1 MNYLPMEV
9 SLSRGATHKFAMIKQ
24 RTGITPNLMGRVALM
39 KSLESGIKVADLKPI
54 ESVGQKIPKDIFF
67 GEDSDIYE
75 LAIELYV
82 KENQYSGDVKE
93 LVNQL
98 VDNGAHN
105 ISSIKNI
112 SDLESLI
119 LGS

>member
-1 MNYLPMEV
+1 MSYLPMEV
-9 SLSRGATHKFAMIKQ
+9 SLSKGATQKFSLIKQ

-39 KSLESGIKVADLKPI
+39 KSLESGVKVVDLKPV

-67 GEDSDIYE
+67 GDDSDIYD

-82 KENQYSGDVKE
+82 CESGYKGDIKD

-98 VDNGAHN
+98 VDNGAH
-105 ISSIKNI
+105 SIPSVKSI
-112 SDLESLI
+112 SDLEFLM
-119 LGS
+119 

>member
-1 MNYLPMEV
+1 MSYLPMEV
-9 SLSRGATHKFAMIKQ
+9 SLSKGATQKFSRIKQ

-39 KSLESGIKVADLKPI
+39 KSLESGIKVVDLKPV

-67 GEDSDIYE
+67 GDDSDIYE
-75 LAIELYV
+75 LAVELYA
-82 KENQYSGDVKE
+82 KENEYTGDIKE

-105 ISSIKNI
+105 IPSIKSI
-112 SDLESLI
+112 ADLDSLI
-119 LGS
+119 